1 MFKVTSI
8 FLAETFFFPKKLTQR
23 GAAFGNKE

>member
-1 MFKVTSI
+1 MFKVTYI
-8 FLAETFFFPKKLTQR
+8 FLAETFFPKKLTQR